1 MAAWPVAGRIRGSEV
16 PYGLRPAVAV
26 SATAVMLGLLAWFG
40 VELISAGHQVGLAER
55 ALAGTQ
61 ALWPLAVVLTARRGT
76 GYHRLLWN
84 P

>member
-1 MAAWPVAGRIRGSEV
+1 VVGRDVGYFITGLALTPAALAGRLI
-16 PYGLRPAVAV
+16 LMAVGVA
-26 SATAVMLGLLAWFG
+26 AWFG

-55 ALAGTQ
+55 ALDGTQ